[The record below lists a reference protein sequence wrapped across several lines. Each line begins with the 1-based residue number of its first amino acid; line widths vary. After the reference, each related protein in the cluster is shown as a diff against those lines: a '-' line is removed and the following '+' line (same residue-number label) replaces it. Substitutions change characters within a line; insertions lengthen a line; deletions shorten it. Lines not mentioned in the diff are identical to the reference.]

1 MAALT
6 GVISAGTDAA
16 PFTAGNLDSS
26 RLSPVFNRNFLK
38 HAEEKLVLAEVA
50 EQFDLPRQAGAQ
62 TMRFFRRGVANV
74 DNVAALTEGTPT
86 TTFTHATLE
95 NVEVSLLQ
103 YGAATKITDTRSE
116 TDLIKQLELETARM
130 GEEAA
135 LHLDTLIRDTAYAAY
150 EAAAITASSTA
161 GLFIDKNTDTAAD
174 RMLTAGDIDKA
185 ATMLMENRA
194 PTFAG
199 DCYIAV
205 VSPRQAYDLRRDS
218 TWLNV
223 GTYQAKEMIYKGEIG
238 KIFNVKVI
246 VSTNPKTVTA
256 AIDWDADGDVVTAAS
271 SPQIADAHGL
281 TFEAAFVL
289 GRECLGTI
297 KLGSNSPLKPSL
309 IINDKADKSDPLNQF
324 MTAGWKAYYAS
335 MVLNTNY
342 GVVIRSEQNAL

>member
-38 HAEEKLVLAEVA
+38 HAQEKLVLAEVA

-74 DNVAALTEGTPT
+74 ENVAALTEGTPT
-86 TTFTHATLE
+86 TVFTHATLE

-135 LHLDTLIRDTAYAAY
+135 LHLDTQIRDTAYDAY
-150 EAAAITASSTA
+150 EAAAITAASTA
-161 GLFIDKNTDTAAD
+161 GLFIDKNSVTAAD

-256 AIDWDADGDVVTAAS
+256 AIDWNADGDATDAATADIVAE
-271 SPQIADAHGL
+271 AHTL

-297 KLGSNSPLKPSL
+297 KLGSNSPLAPSL

-335 MVLNTNY
+335 MVLNTSY